1 MSLKNIVALLPFA
14 LLASAGCS
22 GSSDESSE
30 LDGGVGDSAVSGD
43 ASETGTSPTDTGSDD
58 SGSDDSSA
66 ADTNVA
72 DTNVADTNLADSKS
86 SETGDA
92 SPGDTKVTDIGSSD
106 SSADVAVGDTAL
118 ADTAVR
124 RGPAPVLLGSAG
136 NYVILAQSA
145 ISTVPA
151 SAITGNL
158 GISPAAASFVTG
170 FSMTRVGTYW
180 TSIQVTG
187 QIFAADNDAPT
198 PSLLTTAIT
207 NMTTAYTDAAGR
219 PTPDALNLSGGA
231 LGGLTLTPG
240 LYKWTSSVGIASD
253 VTLSG
258 AADDTWILQ
267 VTGDL
272 TIASAKQVKLLGG
285 AKAKNIVWQVA
296 GAVDLGTTSHFEGV
310 ILGKTAITMRTG
322 ASINGRLLAQTAVA
336 IDTSTVKTPSP

>member
-14 LLASAGCS
+14 LLATAGCS
-22 GSSDESSE
+22 GSSDDASD
-30 LDGGVGDSAVSGD
+30 LDGGLADSAVSGD
-43 ASETGTSPTDTGSDD
+43 GDAGQTDGLTTDTGADD
-58 SGSDDSSA
+58 AASDDSS
-66 ADTNVA
+66 VA
-72 DTNVADTNLADSKS
+72 DTTGADTNLGDSKL
-86 SETGDA
+86 SET
-92 SPGDTKVTDIGSSD
+92 SGS
-106 SSADVAVGDTAL
+106 DTAASDTAM
-118 ADTAVR
+118 ADTAAR
-124 RGPAPVLLGSAG
+124 RGPAPVLLGAAG

-151 SAITGNL
+151 SAITGDL
-158 GISPAAASFVTG
+158 GLSPAAASFVTG
-170 FSMTRVGTYW
+170 FSMTRVGTHW

-219 PTPDALNLSGGA
+219 PTPDALNLGGGA
-231 LGGLTLTPG
+231 LGGLTLAPG
-240 LYKWTSSVGIASD
+240 LYKWTSSVGIGSD

-267 VTGDL
+267 ITGDL